1 MRSSFFRLK
10 PVSSHFLP
18 AVLAA
23 TALAPGLAQAGI
35 PECAGIRLETAGS
48 CELKGDIDCNAG
60 CDELGI
66 YKKSCATQLHTVC
79 REECT
84 VLSDPVCTGGC
95 SETCLES
102 CDLGVN
108 VICQHNCFGE
118 CVGSCDASCA
128 GAEDPVQCMASCEAT
143 CDGEC
148 DVQCA
153 VVDGGCVEH
162 CIECCGGSCT
172 AQANMD
178 CQTTCQDEEFET
190 CEYDLK
196 VDCQASCTGDGA
208 LFCDGEYIAVTSG
221 QLLGC
226 FNALVALGVSAVDLR
241 VELDIDGDSNGDVD
255 LDPSTGGGFCSV
267 GDSPI
272 GPLGSGLLLALG
284 LAYRQPR
291 RKRR

>member
-1 MRSSFFRLK
+1 MQYVQNRSFLRL
-10 PVSSHFLP
+10 LGAP
-18 AVLAA
+18 ALLAA
-23 TALAPGLAQAGI
+23 TTLLPQTAAAGI
-35 PECAGIRLETAGS
+35 PECGGIRLETAGS
-48 CELKGDIDCNAG
+48 CTIKGSVDCTAN

-66 YKKSCATQLHTVC
+66 YKKSCATQLHNVC

-84 VLSDPVCTGGC
+84 LLADPMCTGGC
-95 SETCLES
+95 TESCLES

-118 CVGSCDASCA
+118 CVGSCEASCE
-128 GAEDPVQCMASCEAT
+128 GATDQVQCMASCEAT

-196 VDCQASCTGDGA
+196 VDCMAQCSGEGA
-208 LFCDGEYIAVTSG
+208 LFCDGEYIAVTEAD
-221 QLLGC
+221 LTAC
-226 FNALVALGVSAVDLR
+226 VNALIAIGVEAIDLTVD
-241 VELDIDGDSNGDVD
+241 VDVDVDGDSKGDIDIDGS
-255 LDPSTGGGFCSV
+255 GGGFCTFDPT
-267 GDSPI
+267 G
-272 GPLGSGLLLALG
+272 GAGGWGLAALLG
-284 LAYRQPR
+284 LAWVR
-291 RKRR
+291 RRRHS